1 MARCCSVAAGR
12 KVHTIGARLPRE
24 HSIAVQ
30 CHLGLKLLR
39 AIQKLAQQRGL
50 LRLRQIFFTQAE
62 PAAAC

>member
-1 MARCCSVAAGR
+1 MARRCSVAAGG

-24 HSIAVQ
+24 RGIAVQ

-50 LRLRQIFFTQAE
+50 LR
-62 PAAAC
+62 